1 MDLTQQESSK
11 IMQDYNYETMPY
23 DHQRVALEDSWSA
36 EYYALFMEMGTGKT
50 KVAIDTMAV
59 LYEAGKLKAALIIAP
74 KGVYDNWIKGEIPIH
89 LPKRIP
95 RKICRWTP
103 AKTKR
108 FEEELLDFIV
118 DKDPFLKIFVINV
131 EAFSS
136 VRGSDAATA
145 FLYQNPDNMVI
156 VDESTTIKNRKA
168 ARTKSIMS
176 LRKRSK
182 YRRILTGSP
191 ITKSPMDLFSQCGF
205 LEEKS
210 LGFNSYY
217 AFQARYAN
225 IQQRTMGHRSF
236 QQIMGY
242 RRLDELSEKLDSF
255 SNRVLKVDCLDLPPK
270 VYLRR
275 DVELTPEQEKLY
287 QQMKKLA
294 LAKLESGELATTA
307 SVLTQIMRLQQ
318 ICCGHLMPDN
328 GAIQLIKNNR
338 LNELLDVVEELQ
350 GKAIIWATYTHDLQQ
365 IVTTLRDRFGPDS
378 VATYYGETPQDKR
391 QEIVN
396 DFQDP
401 KNPLRFFV
409 GQPKTGGYGI
419 TLTEANT
426 VIYYSN
432 SYDLEIRLQSEDRAH
447 RIGQTNRV
455 TYIDLVSPGTIDEKI
470 LEALRNKIDVAGQV
484 LGEDT
489 KSWLR

>member
-1 MDLTQQESSK
+1 
-11 IMQDYNYETMPY
+11 MQDYQYETTPY

-50 KVAIDTMAV
+50 KVAIDTMAI
-59 LYEAGKLKAALIIAP
+59 LWEAEKLKAVLIIAP
-74 KGVYDNWIKGEIPIH
+74 KGVYDNWVKGEIPIH

-95 RKICRWTP
+95 RKLCRWIP
-103 AKTKR
+103 SKTKK
-108 FEEELLDFIV
+108 FEEELTDFIV
-118 DKDPFLKIFVINV
+118 SEEPALKIFVMNV
-131 EAFSS
+131 EAFSTS
-136 VRGSDAATA
+136 RGTDAATA
-145 FLYQNPDNMVI
+145 FLYQNPANMVV

-168 ARTKSIMS
+168 ARTKNIMS
-176 LRKRSK
+176 LQKRSK

-205 LEEKS
+205 LAEKS

-217 AFQARYAN
+217 AFQGRYAN

-236 QQIMGY
+236 QQVMGY
-242 RRLDELSEKLDSF
+242 QRLDELSDKLDVF

-270 VYLRR
+270 VYIRR

-287 QQMKKLA
+287 RQMKKLA

-318 ICCGHLMPDN
+318 ICCGHLMPDD
-328 GAIQLIKNNR
+328 GPMELIKNNR
-338 LNELLDVVEELQ
+338 LPELMDIVEELP
-350 GKAIIWATYTHDLQQ
+350 GKAIIWATYTHD
-365 IVTTLRDRFGPDS
+365 ILRISEALSERFGPDS
-378 VATYYGETPQDKR
+378 VATYYGDTAQDER

-396 DFQDP
+396 DFQDTE
-401 KNPLRFFV
+401 NPLRFFV
-409 GQPKTGGYGI
+409 GQPRTGGYGI
-419 TLTEANT
+419 TLTAATT

-447 RIGQTNRV
+447 RIGQTNKV
-455 TYIDLVSPGTIDEKI
+455 TYIDLVSPNTIDEKI
-470 LEALRNKIDVAGQV
+470 LQALRSKIDIAGQV
-484 LGEDT
+484 LKEDT